1 MHLGEGGPQIF
12 ILYCHHGPLYKGHN
26 FSLPDGVI
34 YYCSEISYQLILEV
48 NGDDC
53 SGVSN
58 LIEAIEFAVR
68 TNDLWIPLRIS
79 CYGICGSGTTS
90 ITVRGY
96 NVSVSTTTSPETNVT
111 EEVFICGHLL
121 EHAEDIQFRWMGTTG
136 NFPVAARL
144 DIWALSEVT
153 AMLIRDNQ
161 TSILFEERFGTV
173 VLK

>member
-1 MHLGEGGPQIF
+1 MHKTRHKYLAMYGKINELS
-12 ILYCHHGPLYKGHN
+12 LYIIYVVTENNVCM
-26 FSLPDGVI
+26 I
-34 YYCSEISYQLILEV
+34 YYYSEISYQLILEV
-48 NGDDC
+48 NGDNC
-53 SGVSN
+53 GGVFN

-96 NVSVSTTTSPETNVT
+96 NVSVSTTTSPET
-111 EEVFICGHLL
+111 EEVFICGDLL
-121 EHAEDIQFRWMGTTG
+121 EHAEDIQFRWMGITG
-136 NFPVAARL
+136 SQEAAARL

-161 TSILFEERFGTV
+161 PNRVLFEERFGTG

>member
-1 MHLGEGGPQIF
+1 MYAPPLPCSTSPPDETMHACIMAIRVTF
-12 ILYCHHGPLYKGHN
+12 ILIHDLYY
-26 FSLPDGVI
+26 FSEV
-34 YYCSEISYQLILEV
+34 SYQLILEV

-53 SGVSN
+53 GGVVN
-58 LIEAIEFAVR
+58 LNEAIEFAVR
-68 TNDLWIPLRIS
+68 INDLWIPLRIS

-96 NVSVSTTTSPETNVT
+96 NVSVSTTTSPET
-111 EEVFICGHLL
+111 EEVFICGDLL
-121 EHAEDIQFRWMGTTG
+121 EHAEDIQFRWMGTTS
-136 NFPVAARL
+136 NTQAAAARL

-161 TSILFEERFGTV
+161 MSILFEERFGTV

>member
-1 MHLGEGGPQIF
+1 MLPSDLVHDLYYFSKIF
-12 ILYCHHGPLYKGHN
+12 
-26 FSLPDGVI
+26 
-34 YYCSEISYQLILEV
+34 YQLILEE
-48 NGDDC
+48 NDDDC
-53 SGVSN
+53 RGVSRRN
-58 LIEAIEFAVR
+58 EAIEFAVR

-136 NFPVAARL
+136 AASPAAAARL

-161 TSILFEERFGTV
+161 TNRVLFEERFGTG